1 MAVTRRRSGKQWKFV
16 SMDWRTLI
24 LISVSLAAVTK

>member
-1 MAVTRRRSGKQWKFV
+1 MGVTRRKSEKRWKFV
-16 SMDWRTLI
+16 SMDWKTLI